1 MNMLALAAAAALP
14 APMEI
19 PSVLSAVPKCTTNTD
34 AGEIVVCGKAS
45 EQRLK
50 PLSSGPIDQ
59 PAPRAEAQIA
69 NGIKA
74 GLTAESATLAN
85 GVISN
90 RAMVHVKIAF

>member
-1 MNMLALAAAAALP
+1 MNMLALAAAAVLP
-14 APMEI
+14 APIEI

-34 AGEIVVCGKAS
+34 TGEIVVCGKAS

-50 PLSSGPIDQ
+50 PLSGPIDQ